1 MTDDAFD
8 RTMRHHDVRELAC
21 KRIALFGDEDLREWD
36 REMRVSDGEFG
47 SEYDSLAYHCDTA
60 LMALEPMPDF
70 RREDHQ

>member
-1 MTDDAFD
+1 MSDDAFE
-8 RTMRHHDVRELAC
+8 HHSELLDAAEM
-21 KRIALFGDEDLREWD
+21 RIAEFADEDLAEWD